1 MSDEQ
6 ELQREITRAA
16 LIALD
21 GRGFALAGSGAI
33 REHGIVDRPTRDVDL
48 FTNDLDPAAFESAV
62 DQLTSEL
69 RGAGH
74 TVDELRRAPQFAQ
87 LQIRTESGQSVDMDL
102 AVDWRELEPVALS
115 VGPVLSL
122 EDAVGSK
129 VGALYS
135 RAAER
140 DFLDVDSIR
149 ASGHFT
155 DAQLMT
161 AAAERDA
168 GFDTVMFAGQL
179 EQVNRV
185 RPEMV
190 ARYGVDA
197 DQLVALQ
204 GRLTGW
210 AAELRGQAQPT
221 ATEEQVERVQK
232 FANLDVPLRG
242 SDLTKPPNS
251 STKNAGHDTTMNHD
265 TGMGRQ
271 R

>member
-16 LIALD
+16 LTALD

-69 RGAGH
+69 RRAGH
-74 TVDELRRAPQFAQ
+74 SVDEVRRAPQFAR
-87 LQIRTESGQSVDMDL
+87 LQITTESGQAVDMDL
-102 AVDWRELEPVALS
+102 AVDWRELEPVTLS

-129 VGALYS
+129 VNALYS

-155 DAQLMT
+155 DTQLMT

-168 GFDTVMFAGQL
+168 GFDPAMFASQL
-179 EQVNRV
+179 EQVSRL
-185 RPEMV
+185 RLEMV
-190 ARYGVDA
+190 ERYGVNP
-197 DQLVALQ
+197 DQLAAIQ
-204 GRLTGW
+204 SRLTGW
-210 AAELRGQAQPT
+210 AAELRVQAQPT
-221 ATEEQVERVQK
+221 ATAEQVERVQK

-242 SDLTKPPNS
+242 SALTKPPS
-251 STKNAGHDTTMNHD
+251 PSTRNAGRDTTMNRNRD
-265 TGMGRQ
+265 TGMGR
-271 R
+271 